1 MLNEVAKAALT
12 ELLRD
17 QSIFAVQNCLGKLV
31 FLSLVHTII
40 EERFCT
46 ACSANQSL
54 NSSH

>member
-40 EERFCT
+40 EECFCT